1 MAIALTPGVPIA
13 HGGEAPPERVK
24 RKGKTAYFLLIPGMA
39 WLVFFF
45 VIPLGSLFLTSL
57 ERPLGSGPSAGYA
70 SALRWQNYTE
80 ALSKYDSE
88 FLRSFW
94 YAGLATILCLII
106 SFPLAYFI
114 AFRAGRW
121 RNLLLV
127 LIVAPFFCSFLIRT
141 YAWKTILADDGFVT
155 TVANSLHLLPDDRI
169 LATPLAVVFG
179 LVYNFLPFM
188 VLPLYASLERI
199 DPRLIEAA
207 ADLYARPWIGLQ
219 RVTIPL
225 AMPGI
230 VAGTLLTFIPATG
243 DFINSQLLGS
253 PRTRMIGNVIQTQF
267 ARDALP
273 TAAALSFSLMAVILV
288 VVFTYIRRAGTEE
301 LL

>member
-1 MAIALTPGVPIA
+1 
-13 HGGEAPPERVK
+13 
-24 RKGKTAYFLLIPGMA
+24 
-39 WLVFFF
+39 
-45 VIPLGSLFLTSL
+45 
-57 ERPLGSGPSAGYA
+57 
-70 SALRWQNYTE
+70 
-80 ALSKYDSE
+80 
-88 FLRSFW
+88 
-94 YAGLATILCLII
+94 
-106 SFPLAYFI
+106 
-114 AFRAGRW
+114 
-121 RNLLLV
+121 
-127 LIVAPFFCSFLIRT
+127 
-141 YAWKTILADDGFVT
+141 
-155 TVANSLHLLPDDRI
+155 
-169 LATPLAVVFG
+169 VVFG

-219 RVTIPL
+219 KVTIPL